1 MPDVDKGDLMSSL
14 ILIPH
19 TVTETLISLP
29 LSPWHGLAL
38 KQALTVKCNIFAV
51 SRQKDLTADV
61 KSQLL
66 FHLSNATARSF

>member
-1 MPDVDKGDLMSSL
+1 MSSL

-38 KQALTVKCNIFAV
+38 KQALTVKCNIFAL
-51 SRQKDLTADV
+51 SRQKV
-61 KSQLL
+61 SSG
-66 FHLSNATARSF
+66 FVRSAAEIRRSTLI